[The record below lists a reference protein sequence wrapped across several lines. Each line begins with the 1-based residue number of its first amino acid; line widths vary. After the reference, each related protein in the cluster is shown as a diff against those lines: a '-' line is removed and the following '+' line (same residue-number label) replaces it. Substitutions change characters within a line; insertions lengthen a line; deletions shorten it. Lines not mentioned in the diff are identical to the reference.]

1 MKLSQ
6 NLDITLQQTLPSLSQ
21 FSELID
27 LNWIE
32 DCLNQTGKASIRK
45 RKLPAEHVVW

>member
-32 DCLNQTGKASIRK
+32 DCLNQTGKASI
-45 RKLPAEHVVW
+45 